1 MYVCMYV
8 CVRGQRVRW
17 ECNVS
22 LVYVR
27 AYKLVCVLFGVG
39 ACVCMYVCVR
49 GQRVRWECNV
59 SLCVCEGVYACLCVI
74 WCYLGACVCMYVCM
88 CVRAVRES
96 GGNVMCP

>member
-1 MYVCMYV
+1 MYV

-59 SLCVCEGVYACLCVI
+59 SLVYVRAYMLVCVLFGV
-74 WCYLGACVCMYVCM
+74 GACVCMYVCV
-88 CVRAVRES
+88 CARSES
-96 GGNVMCP
+96 QVGM

>member
-1 MYVCMYV
+1 M
-8 CVRGQRVRW
+8 
-17 ECNVS
+17 S

-59 SLCVCEGVYACLCVI
+59 SLVYVRAYMFVCVLFGV
-74 WCYLGACVCMYVCM
+74 GACVCMYVCV
-88 CVRAVRES
+88 CAWSES
-96 GGNVMCP
+96 QVGM